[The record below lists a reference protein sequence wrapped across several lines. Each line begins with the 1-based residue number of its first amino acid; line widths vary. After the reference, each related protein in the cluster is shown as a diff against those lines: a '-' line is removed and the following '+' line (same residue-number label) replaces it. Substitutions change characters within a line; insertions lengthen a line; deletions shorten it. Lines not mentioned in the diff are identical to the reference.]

1 MAGWIYF
8 KGQGTPLQL
17 WGRGRIKGEAALSLL
32 YLVADAPEAL
42 VTRSYY
48 RAPRPER
55 GPTFTSRDRDPLLQ
69 PPRQWALWTP
79 ASLSGQGLP
88 PSPRGARIPPPRPAF
103 APRAGT
109 PARPSWGREGPGR
122 APASRPFPGREKL
135 SRRANAE
142 GNRGHAGGIHSA
154 PARDAGAGPT
164 RAAGGAWGSAP
175 ISARPAGSRA
185 PSPRGACRE
194 PIEEGG
200 GESGKPARAGGR
212 RCAGAER
219 GPAPGL
225 AARPYL
231 KGGRRGEPM
240 GGERARTGRGGAR
253 PRMWLR
259 RPLLP
264 RVLLR
269 DPGRAP
275 PLARWS
281 PREPLGRR

>member
-48 RAPRPER
+48 CAPRPER

-109 PARPSWGREGPGR
+109 PARPSWGREGPAAGPSQGGKSCPGALTR
-122 APASRPFPGREKL
+122 RGTEATRGEFTVHQLATPGRGRHA
-135 SRRANAE
+135 RRAGPGAPPPSPPAPPGLE
-142 GNRGHAGGIHSA
+142 RPVRAG
-154 PARDAGAGPT
+154 
-164 RAAGGAWGSAP
+164 
-175 ISARPAGSRA
+175 PAGS
-185 PSPRGACRE
+185 P
-194 PIEEGG
+194 
-200 GESGKPARAGGR
+200 
-212 RCAGAER
+212 
-219 GPAPGL
+219 
-225 AARPYL
+225 
-231 KGGRRGEPM
+231 
-240 GGERARTGRGGAR
+240 
-253 PRMWLR
+253 
-259 RPLLP
+259 
-264 RVLLR
+264 
-269 DPGRAP
+269 
-275 PLARWS
+275 
-281 PREPLGRR
+281 